1 MSAVARLALTLLVLS
16 VGGLALLVGV
26 ISTFLLLA
34 SVAVLRHLRG

>member
-1 MSAVARLALTLLVLS
+1 MSAVARLALTVVVLA

-34 SVAVLRHLRG
+34 SVALLRQLRG